1 MALNTNIGP
10 ERVQVFPTPIGVVQV
25 PGASTSICA
34 FLISSSASGA
44 PVNIATR
51 VTDMGQFEDAF
62 GTADDVLYDGYYAV
76 KGFFDNG
83 GTGKTAVIVNVSAT
97 TPTANSFIGNASTGT
112 GLRALDSQ
120 DDIGLVC
127 APGLPLDLAY
137 LVQPAVIDYSET
149 VRAEFGASL
158 STLFSLL
165 SIPKEITK
173 ANSRSTVVAATLLSS
188 SAITGMVVSLT
199 TTNLSAV
206 TPGMV
211 VYKSSTRI
219 GTVTAVNDPSDTITL
234 SSVTGLVDGD
244 AITIEM
250 PSAVSYKELII
261 NNPSKVAAWYFN
273 PVLVPDLTS
282 AADPGDLRVAD
293 PVGHIAGIMG
303 RIDANIAIGGI
314 SHAPAGMQYAGIAGI
329 SGLALTLSERTDAEP
344 LRLNFINRLQS
355 FPGAGNVVFGGYTA
369 DSGTSPLFTAD
380 EQLIQVMRT
389 VQYIKASLEPGLRS
403 FLWENFSPDTQTQ
416 VERAIEAFLTN
427 NIHLFPAGLPQAQ
440 QFRVLRVEA
449 TQADLDLGLLKV
461 RVLIKPNKAIR
472 FIEVS
477 LEFPLQSA

>member
-44 PVNIATR
+44 PVNIPTR
-51 VTDMGQFEDAF
+51 VTDMAGFEEAF
-62 GTADDVLYDGYYAV
+62 GIADDVLYDGYYAV

-83 GTGKTAVIVNVSAT
+83 GTGKTAVIVNVGTS
-97 TPTANSFIGNASTGT
+97 PTANSFIGNASTGT

-120 DDIGLVC
+120 DDIGLLC
-127 APGLPLDLAY
+127 APGLPLALAY

-158 STLFSLL
+158 STMFSLL
-165 SIPKEITK
+165 GMPKEITK
-173 ANSRSTVVAATLLSS
+173 ANARTTVVSATLLAS

-199 TTNLSAV
+199 TTNLSTV

-211 VYKSSTRI
+211 VYKASTRI

-234 SSVTGLVDGD
+234 TSVTGLADGD
-244 AITIEM
+244 SITIEM
-250 PSAVSYKELII
+250 PSAVSYKEDTI

-273 PVLVPDLTS
+273 PVLVPALETTAS
-282 AADPGDLRVAD
+282 PGDLHTAD
-293 PVGHIAGIMG
+293 PVGHVAGIMG

-344 LRLNFINRLQS
+344 LRKNFINRLQA
-355 FPGAGNVVFGGYTA
+355 FAGAGNVVFGGYTA

-449 TQADLDLGLLKV
+449 TQNDLDLGLLKV

-477 LEFPLQSA
+477 LEYPLQSA